1 MSDTIRYTLTFEEIQ
16 KGLWKTRRPLSRLV
30 PQTVI
35 LLVLGLPSLWYAVI
49 KGGDTGS
56 LLLGIALPLL
66 AALGWILPAVSF
78 RREAQKLVSEGFSVT
93 LTVTETAVVAAHT
106 KTEYEIPLEQIEAV
120 ELITERPSIG
130 RQWGTGMD
138 TVQKGMYSSP
148 WGSIRVCI
156 DPRSGPWVLVTTKS
170 SGKYLLGATGGVA
183 WPYGA
188 ARIELPAAG

>member
-35 LLVLGLPSLWYAVI
+35 LLVLGLPSLCYAII

-93 LTVTETAVVAAHT
+93 LTVTETDISV
-106 KTEYEIPLEQIEAV
+106 
-120 ELITERPSIG
+120 
-130 RQWGTGMD
+130 
-138 TVQKGMYSSP
+138 
-148 WGSIRVCI
+148 
-156 DPRSGPWVLVTTKS
+156 
-170 SGKYLLGATGGVA
+170 GGVA
-183 WPYGA
+183 VPLAEATLIKADDLLLWQ
-188 ARIELPAAG
+188 IERDQTVYIPRRVLSSEVWERLSSLAN